1 MDSRRVV
8 VNCREFAFRITRQ
21 HVVERQRKDVCV
33 PIGCGARGSQV
44 RRVTLGFT
52 TRNLAD
58 CIALPAVSFAGD
70 GIRLAEERSRSVH
83 LAHEDIPGATVLRLR
98 LP

>member
-8 VNCREFAFRITRQ
+8 VSCREFAFRITSATSLSDS
-21 HVVERQRKDVCV
+21 EKTGV

-52 TRNLAD
+52 TRNLPD

-98 LP
+98 SP